1 MVGSKP
7 STTLRPRAG
16 YVSQVA
22 FGEAGEKPEYF
33 EFFCEKATMALFV
46 NALRLGPA
54 IKTQVTNHAGLQM
67 SPFLCVYVAPR
78 PIFTA
83 V

>member
-1 MVGSKP
+1 MVDIFS
-7 STTLRPRAG
+7 
-16 YVSQVA
+16 VFQVA

-54 IKTQVTNHAGLQM
+54 IKTQVTSACHT
-67 SPFLCVYVAPR
+67 VADQFSISKER
-78 PIFTA
+78 LGRAF
-83 V
+83 

>member
-1 MVGSKP
+1 MTG
-7 STTLRPRAG
+7 AC
-16 YVSQVA
+16 QVA

-54 IKTQVTNHAGLQM
+54 IKTQVGD
-67 SPFLCVYVAPR
+67 R
-78 PIFTA
+78 
-83 V
+83 